1 MRKSLSILLVLLS
14 LISISANSS
23 AAQSNEVSIV
33 LLNRQGQATTEITDG
48 DTVRIQITIPQPVQG
63 TQNIS
68 FTLEDLSVITSS
80 CAIPNG
86 KISCTTDPF
95 PALGWHWN
103 TAGSSQLTRTIRA
116 NVAPGQS
123 AMGESQ
129 PINVKPRPVVMVHG
143 FISNWQ
149 TWNNYLKPDGFL
161 APLGLQGFA
170 VGDGQVPGVLNT
182 GVITNPTGRTNTLAQ
197 NAEILGQY
205 IDGVKQKTGA
215 ETVDLVVHSMG
226 GMISRYYIDRVMKDR
241 DVAQLIMLG
250 SPMGGSDCSVLPAA
264 LGFYLPASIEIRES
278 YMQGVFNQQITHR
291 KGIEFYDLGGTAI
304 NDAFKSPCTE
314 VPNDTVVSFESINAI
329 LLQSSREDVIHSEL
343 TLSQTAFEQYVKP
356 LLQKPAGSFQSQP
369 DPAPAAQAESPL
381 DFTRVFTGHVDPG
394 DATELTINI
403 EPGVSVASFAMY
415 DASRSVDTIVR
426 GASGNIIE
434 LTPEK
439 NGFIRVEDPSTMVYL
454 GYGFQNP
461 KPGPWKVTVQ
471 ATDATPADGTDFA
484 ISVYFT
490 GGAKLASD
498 SSTLIPQLNQ
508 PVELD
513 AKVSLNGEP
522 LQITKA
528 QAVIRDPDGNL
539 ETLDFPAGQNASLS
553 WTPRETGTHSVDI
566 VVTALAPD
574 GSSIERTD
582 FLAVEVQPNTGTVRS
597 TLNLVAVIALV
608 VLVIGGSL
616 FVLIWLIRRIRR
628 RDNQ

>member
-1 MRKSLSILLVLLS
+1 MRKSLLILLS
-14 LISISANSS
+14 LFLVQASFYTAQPAGAN
-23 AAQSNEVSIV
+23 VS
-33 LLNRQGQATTEITDG
+33 LLNRKDQATTGITDG
-48 DTVRIQITIPQPVQG
+48 DTVRIQITLSQPVQE

-68 FTLEDLSVITSS
+68 FSLDDLPAILSS
-80 CAIPNG
+80 CVIPAG
-86 KISCTTDPF
+86 KTSCTTDPF
-95 PALGWHWN
+95 PALGWYWN
-103 TAGSSQLTRTIRA
+103 GAGTSQPTRTIHASTAQGQPEVGSSQ
-116 NVAPGQS
+116 
-123 AMGESQ
+123 
-129 PINVKPRPVVMVHG
+129 PILVKPRPVVMVHG

-182 GVITNPTGRTNTLAQ
+182 GVIINPPGRTNTLAQ
-197 NAEILGQY
+197 NVEVLGQY
-205 IDGVKQKTGA
+205 IEGVKQKTGA
-215 ETVDLVVHSMG
+215 EMVDLVVHSMG

-278 YMQGVFNQQITHR
+278 YMRGVFNQQITHR

-304 NDAFKSPCTE
+304 NEAFKSPCTE

-329 LLQSSREDVIHSEL
+329 QLQSSKEDVIHSEL
-343 TLSQTAFEQYVKP
+343 TLSETAFAQDVKP

-369 DPAPAAQAESPL
+369 DPAPAAPAELPL
-381 DFTRVFTGHVDPG
+381 DFTRVYTGHVNPG
-394 DATELTINI
+394 GSTELTINI
-403 EPGVSVASFAMY
+403 EPGVTVASFALY

-439 NGFIRVEDPSTMVYL
+439 NGLIRVEDPSTMLYL

-461 KPGPWKVTVQ
+461 KPGPWKVTVE
-471 ATDATPADGTDFA
+471 ATDATPTGGTDFS
-484 ISVYFT
+484 ISVYFV
-490 GGAKLASD
+490 GGARLASK

-508 PVELD
+508 PVQFD
-513 AKVSLNGEP
+513 AGVSLNGQP
-522 LQITKA
+522 LQISKA
-528 QAVIRDPDGNL
+528 QVLIRDPQGKV
-539 ETLDFPAGQNASLS
+539 ETIDFPAGQQVSVS
-553 WTPRETGTHSVDI
+553 WTPRQAGTHSVDI

-582 FLAVEVQPNTGTVRS
+582 FLALEVQPNPGKARITF
-597 TLNLVAVIALV
+597 NLVAVISLALLV
-608 VLVIGGSL
+608 VVGIL
-616 FVLIWLIRRIRR
+616 FSIIWLIRRIRR
-628 RDNQ
+628 